1 VDIIGV
7 VANTTPLGPY
17 RGAGRPEA
25 AYFTERLV
33 DLVAAETGLDPAEVR
48 KRNFIKPEQFPY
60 QTCTGLTY
68 DSGDYQAALDKLLD
82 NLGYASLRKEQEKAR
97 QEGRLLGIGMASFVE
112 PGGVTPNVPSWP
124 KDSATVTVEPSGKVT
139 IGVGTSSHGQ
149 GHETAY
155 AQIAA
160 DILGVP
166 FDAITVLNGDTATSP
181 FGYGTFGSRSAVVGG
196 SAVVHACQAVLD
208 KAHQVD
214 APLPLAEVA
223 ARMAATGGLQAT
235 ATADVSGI
243 TYASGSYGCVVEI
256 DPDTGKVSLLRIIA
270 VDDCGSVINPLI
282 VGGQVHGAVAQGV
295 GQALYEHVQ
304 YDEEGQPMS
313 ASLMD
318 YAVPFAAQLPMIES
332 DHVETPS
339 PINPLGVKG
348 MGESG
353 TIGVTPALVNAVM
366 DALRPLG
373 IRHLD
378 MPLTPEKVWT
388 AIQAAAS
395 PRPS

>member
-1 VDIIGV
+1 
-7 VANTTPLGPY
+7 
-17 RGAGRPEA
+17 
-25 AYFTERLV
+25 
-33 DLVAAETGLDPAEVR
+33 
-48 KRNFIKPEQFPY
+48 
-60 QTCTGLTY
+60 
-68 DSGDYQAALDKLLD
+68 
-82 NLGYASLRKEQEKAR
+82 
-97 QEGRLLGIGMASFVE
+97 MASFVE
-112 PGGVTPNVPSWP
+112 PGGVTPNVPNWP

-139 IGVGTSSHGQ
+139 VGVGTSSHGQ

-166 FDAITVLNGDTATSP
+166 FDDITVLNGDTATSP

-235 ATADVSGI
+235 ATADVHGI

-256 DPDTGKVSLLRIIA
+256 DPDTGKVSLLRILA

-366 DALRPLG
+366 DALSPLG

-388 AIQAAAS
+388 AIQSA
-395 PRPS
+395 RG